1 MLSTFTC
8 YLPLSHLPFASK
20 MPPTTRSK
28 KSKGNGLHRSG
39 SLVVNIFADKMDNQ
53 QTTSQVVAVRR
64 FPREI
69 PDSQEDPTDLIISDN
84 DGADTEVD
92 GEPAETEKAILRW
105 LKENTPKE
113 KPRYVSLVIETRF

>member
-1 MLSTFTC
+1 
-8 YLPLSHLPFASK
+8 
-20 MPPTTRSK
+20 
-28 KSKGNGLHRSG
+28 
-39 SLVVNIFADKMDNQ
+39 MDNQ